1 MNMTL
6 QGKARTLLLVLIVV
20 LCLTGCT
27 SRSNGDDKLVINMV
41 YDIQSRFVD
50 IALKANDYLRAYAG
64 DSIDAKDLVNKTV
77 ILKGQL
83 NYQRKLIKPKNT
95 GSYSRE
101 LLELSDRVGD
111 LLDYSKEV
119 AKNGAAEKERVE
131 GLLKRIVEQN
141 NRITEKLQT
150 GSR

>member
-1 MNMTL
+1 
-6 QGKARTLLLVLIVV
+6 
-20 LCLTGCT
+20 
-27 SRSNGDDKLVINMV
+27 MV

-64 DSIDAKDLVNKTV
+64 GSIDAKDLVNKTV
-77 ILKGQL
+77 ILEGQL